1 MDDRKTELFSGG
13 ERVDRQETERF
24 PAGRIQQEVME
35 EIGDVKETC
44 DNNKRY
50 IICVTCC
57 PYYM

>member
-1 MDDRKTELFSGG
+1 M
-13 ERVDRQETERF
+13 ERVDRQETERV